1 MIATRKIS
9 NLRGLIAI
17 SIAFVLSCAHADEAP
32 MTQEK
37 LEDLI
42 LDIGTDVVISGN
54 SIQFEIDGTR
64 LICVSDASAD
74 RMRIIAPIAPLSET
88 EGEQIMLA
96 MAANFHS
103 VLDARYAIGSGIVY
117 AAYLHPLSSLTA
129 EELKAAVAQVA
140 VAQQTFGTDYS
151 SGVLVFPGF

>member
-1 MIATRKIS
+1 MMPARRS
-9 NLRGLIAI
+9 LDPASLIAI
-17 SIAFVLSCAHADEAP
+17 LIALCLPHAHADKAP

-37 LEDLI
+37 LQDLI
-42 LDIGTDVVISGN
+42 LDIATDVVISGN
-54 SIQFEIDGTR
+54 SIQFDVDGTR
-64 LICVSDASAD
+64 LICVSDENAD
-74 RMRIIAPIAPLSET
+74 RMRIVAPIMSLAET
-88 EGEQIMLA
+88 ESEQIMLA

-129 EELKAAVAQVA
+129 EELDAAITQVA

>member
-1 MIATRKIS
+1 
-9 NLRGLIAI
+9 
-17 SIAFVLSCAHADEAP
+17 
-32 MTQEK
+32 
-37 LEDLI
+37 
-42 LDIGTDVVISGN
+42 
-54 SIQFEIDGTR
+54 
-64 LICVSDASAD
+64 
-74 RMRIIAPIAPLSET
+74 MRIIAPIAPLSET

-129 EELKAAVAQVA
+129 EELESAIAQVA